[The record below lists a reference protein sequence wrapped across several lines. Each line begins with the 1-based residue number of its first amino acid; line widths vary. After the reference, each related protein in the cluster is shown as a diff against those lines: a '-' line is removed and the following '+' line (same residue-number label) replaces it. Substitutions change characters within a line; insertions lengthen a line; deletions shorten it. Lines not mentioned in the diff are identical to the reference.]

1 MRHFNFNNS
10 TKNAI
15 SRLSFAFSIIAC
27 ILFAGTV
34 WGQAKV
40 TVGSDISATGSMV
53 LEVSGV
59 DNASVSAT
67 PVERT
72 SPNGLQLYCAY
83 DIDITKDGREWQP
96 EPEQPA
102 MVSMEGTNF
111 ADGQMLDIYHEG
123 ANGLE
128 FVATVA
134 SENGKITF
142 PAHSF
147 SVYIVAEAE
156 NYNRLK
162 VVLHQADGNEVTI
175 WVKKLDL
182 GDTDV
187 FNRIVYNPG
196 KGTPADGVKCM
207 GWIAKANYTGDDVPH
222 SLDYAQVRDSIA
234 RRVDAGVTDGEVL
247 DFYTMLFKTRSVTY
261 LDHND
266 VVILS
271 DQLLFR
277 VNEDITNVDYTVNA
291 PYTTDDSHKFE
302 GWKINPAHNTSGI
315 NIVGYDADANN
326 YPNLTRITITGD
338 VVFDVHVIE
347 GNWLVFDEN
356 GKGGTYNA
364 PMFVLR
370 NQNTVCPSM
379 ATAAE
384 MKRKG
389 YDFGGWYTN
398 SECSDGNRFEFGGTI
413 DSRTV
418 IYAKWIPHTTAPYT
432 VIMWTQNLNRDGFEV
447 ADSYVKENGTVG
459 QNIPYTFEDNRDEDY
474 VTGVGTGGHY
484 TGFCLYDSCRNKQVT
499 ITPEGDAVL
508 NLYYYRITYNFKF
521 YLYRNATTTQTV
533 YEYTE
538 TTDQDDNPEK
548 YGFVNGSYTRI
559 YWYNRDG
566 AFYTRKNGG
575 GSRYDGTVY
584 TRTETTVYT
593 EVPGSY
599 DYANNSATGSDL
611 NGLVSWH
618 SNQTQHPGVTTDSG
632 FEIQSE
638 TVDGRTYY
646 YFVMQAYYGEDIS
659 RKWPT
664 YDKITGANGR
674 EAVSFVMM
682 VGTKL
687 KPNPIADGSGTVK
700 GIITVMNENI
710 LGATNNSNGNYVVV
724 RFPDRYYNW
733 RYHIWFETIDGETYA
748 NIKEYNGRTY
758 YEHAEVVSRSSGTD
772 SDDQNPPVYTG
783 FDFVDRRNQGWN
795 STSQWTTSNPTLYHI
810 NFVYNREQFPISYFD
825 GNYVDGNGN
834 MIQNNGSNLIRESAE
849 IGQGV
854 TIADNLRN
862 YAPDC
867 PEGNGYI
874 FEGWYV
880 DKGCV
885 EPYRWDKMTVGG
897 IIVYAKWRQIQYRVF
912 LHPNVPASDETLD
925 WGTNNQA
932 MNFRRSFGDKISVPK
947 GIRDEYEQVGW
958 YTDDACTQ
966 VFNSDLVLNES
977 TVTAHYDKTTE
988 FTDPM
993 DKYGNGATWNSDSM
1007 ENETTVRNPERF
1019 WITKK
1024 FDLYAK
1030 WRAKLKGANG
1040 ITVVYDGNGGRPA
1053 TYTAEFLY
1061 LDGASVITAPACES
1075 PDLDQEFSHWVLQH
1089 YNGSTFVDIPGS
1101 CIYPGATFVAD
1112 WRDAQTEV
1120 LRWYNP
1126 ANNETYTGDFNHSK
1140 PEDPNTSDEFTECE
1154 ATYTLMLRAEYIA
1167 KEEETPE
1174 YTYIKWFRNDGTD
1187 AIVHIDGESTTSPTL
1202 GINVAVEPQ
1211 VPTREGYNFKGW
1223 YRSNVAGAAIA
1234 DCDPNFLHYNS
1245 SDNAFYRESSHTNV
1259 ANYVAADNYEPMQYL
1274 YAIWEPIVDFA
1285 FAPICPGAPIEL
1297 PLTTTYG
1304 KDLSADGWTW
1314 TASAGT
1320 VAGQSYTAS
1329 SEAEVTLTFTP
1340 ASSTCAQATDF
1351 VITPKTPNVP
1361 NASSYD
1367 FIWRGGTA
1375 SHLTDWNTTSNWF
1388 VYNGNYSIATAMPT
1402 SDSKVFIGP
1411 ADCITSNW
1419 PSQTAEASAKDIT
1432 IADGASLT
1440 VPTGKTLKIYGNLD
1454 NIGTLSSATDGTVE
1468 FCGTSARREDQTIS
1482 HDITLGNV
1490 VFYNQGGD
1498 IVPSGNVTI
1507 NGAAT
1512 FKDGVVKH
1520 DVTFGNNAS
1529 VADAISMTYNS
1540 FVEGKV
1546 TKSGHAQGFTF
1557 PTGQNSVLGKIEATS
1572 DAENVSVQYFHNPR
1586 GFTESEMPRW
1596 WNINDMCSNNR
1607 PQLDHVSNVEYWDV
1621 ATTLGIEAV
1630 LTVSAADGSAH
1641 FNSNTLT
1648 HEADDIY
1655 GAFWNGSCWENIG
1668 GGSQSVYGNSYG
1680 TISVAVKIPQTRTV
1694 YDKIVTLGS
1703 KDHNTVLPIELT
1715 SFSATCDGR
1724 SSYVMWTTATEKN
1737 NDYFSLERSDDA
1749 INFVEIARIAGAG
1762 NSIEPLSYSCTD
1774 YGVYGGDNY
1783 YRLVQVDYD
1792 GTRTAS
1798 EIIVTN
1804 CVETSEE
1811 EPEVIA
1817 YPNPFNSDLTVELEN
1832 FGDRPASIEVYDL
1845 LGRLVYVE
1853 RAEAPQNNYQT
1864 ILHLGDLSKSTY
1876 TVRVSTAD
1884 FVINRKVVKD

>member
-27 ILFAGTV
+27 ILFTGTA

-40 TVGSDISATGSMV
+40 TVESGISAANSML
-53 LEVSGV
+53 LEVKGV
-59 DNASVSAT
+59 DDASVSAT

-72 SPNGLQLYCAY
+72 SPNGKQLYCAY

-102 MVSMEGTNF
+102 MVSMTDPGF

-147 SVYIVAEAE
+147 SVYIVTQAEDF
-156 NYNRLK
+156 YRLK
-162 VVLHQADGNEVTI
+162 VNLHQADGNLVTI
-175 WVKKLDL
+175 FVKKLDIDR
-182 GDTDV
+182 GD
-187 FNRIVYNPG
+187 FNLVVYNPG
-196 KGTPADGVKCM
+196 MGTIDPASGVSCM
-207 GWIAKANYTGDDVPH
+207 GWIAKENYTKDDVPDA
-222 SLDYAQVRDSIA
+222 LTYDMVRDSI
-234 RRVDAGVTDGEVL
+234 RNRLNAGLAEDGIVL
-247 DFYTMLFKTRSVTY
+247 DFYTMLFKYRSVTY
-261 LDHND
+261 LDHNEA
-266 VVILS
+266 VVQT

-277 VNEDITNVDYTVNA
+277 VDEDMTVASYTVNA

-302 GWKINPAHNTSGI
+302 GWKINPDHNTSGI
-315 NIVGYDADANN
+315 NIDGWDADANN
-326 YPNLTRITITGD
+326 YTNLTTISITGD
-338 VVFDVHVIE
+338 VVFDVHLIE
-347 GNWLVFDEN
+347 GNWLVFNEN

-364 PMFVLR
+364 PIFVLR
-370 NQNTVCPSM
+370 GELTVCPAL
-379 ATAAE
+379 ATRAE

-389 YDFGGWYTN
+389 YDFDRWYTD
-398 SECSDGNRFEFGGTI
+398 SLCTPGNEFDFGGEI
-413 DSRTV
+413 DERTT
-418 IYAKWIPHTTAPYT
+418 IYAKWNPHTTAPYT
-432 VIMWTQNLNRDGFEV
+432 VILWTENLNRNGFEV
-447 ADSYVKENGTVG
+447 AGSYVNENGRVD
-459 QNIPYTFEDNRDEDY
+459 QNIPFTFVDNGDEDY
-474 VTGVGTGGHY
+474 VTGVGTGNGHY
-484 TGFCLYDSCRNKQVT
+484 TGFCLADSCRGKQVV
-499 ITPEGDAVL
+499 ITTEGDAVL

-521 YLYRNATTTQTV
+521 YLYRERNDSPK
-533 YEYTE
+533 YSYPYNSGSG
-538 TTDQDDNPEK
+538 DNL
-548 YGFVNGSYTRI
+548 GNLVTWG
-559 YWYNRDG
+559 
-566 AFYTRKNGG
+566 
-575 GSRYDGTVY
+575 
-584 TRTETTVYT
+584 
-593 EVPGSY
+593 
-599 DYANNSATGSDL
+599 NNSTSWENSHPTTNYVSGDL
-611 NGLVSWH
+611 
-618 SNQTQHPGVTTDSG
+618 PY
-632 FEIQSE
+632 E
-638 TVDGRTYY
+638 TYGGNKYY
-646 YFVMQAYYGEDIS
+646 YFVMQAYYGEDITA
-659 RKWPT
+659 KWPK
-664 YDKITGANGR
+664 YENFTGVGSR
-674 EAVSFVMM
+674 QPVSFVMM

-687 KPNPIADGSGTVK
+687 KPRATSSGSGTVK

-710 LGATNNSNGNYVVV
+710 LGATNNANGNYVMV
-724 RFPDRYYNW
+724 RFPGSYNNW
-733 RYHIWFETIDGETYA
+733 RYHIWFETIEDETYT
-748 NIKEYNGRTY
+748 NIREYNGKTY
-758 YEHAEVVSRSSGTD
+758 YEESVMEVRSSNTNV
-772 SDDQNPPVYTG
+772 SDQNEPKYTG
-783 FDFVDRRNQGWN
+783 FDFLEKRGQNWN
-795 STSQWTTSNPTLYHI
+795 NSNYWTTTENNKTVYNL
-810 NFVYNREQFPISYFD
+810 NFVYTRQKYKISYFD

-834 MIQNNGSNLIRESAE
+834 MIQNNASNLITESAV
-849 IGQGV
+849 IGQGA
-854 TIADNLRN
+854 TIADEKKN
-862 YAPDC
+862 YVPDC
-867 PEGNGYI
+867 PESGYI

-880 DKGCV
+880 DEGCV

-897 IIVYAKWRQIQYRVF
+897 IAVFAKWRQIQYRVF

-925 WGTNNQA
+925 WGTRNQS
-932 MNFRRSFGDKISVPK
+932 MNFRRSYGDKISVPK
-947 GIRDEYEQVGW
+947 GLREEYEQIGW
-958 YTDDACTQ
+958 YTDEACTQ

-977 TVTAHYDKTTE
+977 SVTFHYDKTRD

-993 DKYGNGATWNSDSM
+993 DMWGNGATWNSDSM
-1007 ENETTVRNPERF
+1007 SNETTVREPVRF
-1019 WITKK
+1019 WVTKK

-1030 WRAKLKGANG
+1030 WRAKLRGANG
-1040 ITVVYDGNGGRPA
+1040 ITIKYVDYEGNNDVPTDDFYYQDNVDAIAGHA
-1053 TYTAEFLY
+1053 TTTRDPQKEFAY
-1061 LDGASVITAPACES
+1061 
-1075 PDLDQEFSHWVLQH
+1075 WVLQT
-1089 YNGSTFVDIPGS
+1089 YNHATGRYDDSDITV
-1101 CIYPGATFVAD
+1101 YPGATFVVHKS
-1112 WRDAQTEV
+1112 DAKTEV
-1120 LRWYNP
+1120 LKWYNP
-1126 ANNETYTGDFNHSK
+1126 TDPERIYEGDFDTTLPK
-1140 PEDPNTSDEFTECE
+1140 DPNPDDEYSECL
-1154 ATYTLMLRAEYIA
+1154 ATYTVMLRAEYID
-1167 KEEETPE
+1167 KNVEHPT
-1174 YTYIKWFRNDGTD
+1174 YTFIEWFRNDGTD
-1187 AIVHIDGESTTSPTL
+1187 TIERTDGNIDLRLSTL
-1202 GINVAVEPQ
+1202 GLNEAV
-1211 VPTREGYNFKGW
+1211 VPPVPERYGYNFKGW
-1223 YRSNVAGAAIA
+1223 YKSENGTGAPVA
-1234 DCDPNFLHYNS
+1234 DCQPNFLYYNGS
-1245 SDNAFYRESSHTNV
+1245 YYKESTYTNS
-1259 ANYVAADNYEPMQYL
+1259 ATHVAADSHDPIEYL
-1274 YAIWEPIVDFA
+1274 YAIWEPKVEFDL
-1285 FAPICPGAPIEL
+1285 PSVCQGAPIEL
-1297 PLTTTYG
+1297 PLTTNYNI
-1304 KDLSADGWTW
+1304 DLSADGWNWDAT
-1314 TASAGT
+1314 SGT
-1320 VAGQSYTAS
+1320 VAGQSFTP
-1329 SEAEVTLTFTP
+1329 SEGTSVTLTFTP
-1340 ASSTCAQATDF
+1340 ASSTCAPATEF
-1351 VITPKTPNVP
+1351 TMPLKTPNVP

-1375 SHLTDWNTTSNWF
+1375 SHLTDWNTESNWF
-1388 VYNGNYSIATAMPT
+1388 VYNSNYSIATAVPT
-1402 SDSKVFIGP
+1402 SESRIYIGP
-1411 ADCITSNW
+1411 ADCVTSNW

-1432 IADGASLT
+1432 IASGASLE

-1454 NIGTLSSATDGTVE
+1454 NIGTLSATDGTVE
-1468 FCGTSARREDQTIS
+1468 FCGTSERAANQTIS

-1520 DVTFGNNAS
+1520 DVTFGAAAS
-1529 VADAISMTYNS
+1529 VAGEDAMTYNS
-1540 FVEGKV
+1540 YVDGKV
-1546 TKSGHAQGFTF
+1546 TKNGHASGFTF
-1557 PTGQNSVLGKIEATS
+1557 PTGQNSVLGKIKATS

-1596 WNINDMCSNNR
+1596 WNINDMCSNNN
-1607 PQLDHVSNVEYWDV
+1607 PQLDHVSNFEYWKVETPV
-1621 ATTLGIEAV
+1621 ALESI

-1668 GGSQSVYGNSYG
+1668 GGSQHVSVEPSPYG
-1680 TISVAVKIPQTRTV
+1680 TISVDVKIPHTRTV

-1703 KDHNTVLPIELT
+1703 KDHNTILPIELT

-1724 SSYVMWTTATEKN
+1724 SSHIMWTTATEKN

-1762 NSIEPLSYSCTD
+1762 NSIEPLSYSYTD

-1853 RAEAPQNNYQT
+1853 RADAPQNNYQT

>member
-59 DNASVSAT
+59 DDASVSAT

-72 SPNGLQLYCAY
+72 SPNGKQLYCAY

-156 NYNRLK
+156 DYNRLK

-277 VNEDITNVDYTVNA
+277 VNEDITTVDYTVNA

-302 GWKINPAHNTSGI
+302 GWKINHAHNTSGI

-508 NLYYYRITYNFKF
+508 NLYYYRITYNFRF
-521 YLYRNATTTQTV
+521 YLYR
-533 YEYTE
+533 
-538 TTDQDDNPEK
+538 DS
-548 YGFVNGSYTRI
+548 GSG
-559 YWYNRDG
+559 N
-566 AFYTRKNGG
+566 
-575 GSRYDGTVY
+575 SRYT
-584 TRTETTVYT
+584 
-593 EVPGSY
+593 
-599 DYANNSATGSDL
+599 YANNS
-611 NGLVSWH
+611 NR
-618 SNQTQHPGVTTDSG
+618 
-632 FEIQSE
+632 
-638 TVDGRTYY
+638 GRTLNDLVTWNDASRNHPSAPSYQDQTEVFRFNNTNY
-646 YFVMQAYYGEDIS
+646 TYHYFTITAYYGQDIS
-659 RKWPT
+659 RIWPT
-664 YDKITGANGR
+664 YDKIIGADNK
-674 EAVSFVMM
+674 EAVSYVMM

-687 KPNPIADGSGTVK
+687 KPNPIADGTGTVK

-710 LGATNNSNGNYVVV
+710 LGATNDVNGNYVVV
-724 RFPDRYYNW
+724 RFPNNYYNW
-733 RYHIWFETIDGETYA
+733 RYHIWFETIAGEDYSEYTTRT
-748 NIKEYNGRTY
+748 YNGTTY
-758 YEHAEVVSRSSGTD
+758 YEDVVVVSRSSGNE
-772 SDDQNPPVYTG
+772 SSGQNAPVYTG
-783 FDFVDRRNQGWN
+783 FDFDVKRGQNWTNDTR
-795 STSQWTTSNPTLYHI
+795 WTTGSGSNTLYHI
-810 NFVYNREQFPISYFD
+810 NFVYNRQQFPISYFD

-1053 TYTAEFLY
+1053 TYPAEFLY

-1075 PDLDQEFSHWVLQH
+1075 PDPDQEFSHWVLQH
-1089 YNGSTFVDIPGS
+1089 YNGSTYEDIPGS

-1154 ATYTLMLRAEYIA
+1154 ATYTLMLRAEYID

-1174 YTYIKWFRNDGTD
+1174 YTYIQWFRNDGTD
-1187 AIVHIDGESTTSPTL
+1187 AIEHIDGESTTSPTL

-1245 SDNAFYRESSHTNV
+1245 SDGAFYRESAHTNV

-1314 TASAGT
+1314 SASAGT

-1329 SEAEVTLTFTP
+1329 SEAEVTLTFIP

-1468 FCGTSARREDQTIS
+1468 FCGTSARAANQTIS

-1520 DVTFGNNAS
+1520 DVTFGADAS
-1529 VADAISMTYNS
+1529 VADAVSMTYNS

-1546 TKSGHAQGFTF
+1546 TKTGSANGFTF
-1557 PTGQNSVLGKIEATS
+1557 PTGKDNVLGKIEALS
-1572 DAENVSVQYFHNPR
+1572 EAYNVSVQYFRNST
-1586 GFTESEMPRW
+1586 GFSLEEYPRW
-1596 WNINDMCSNNR
+1596 WNINDMCSDNR

-1668 GGSQSVYGNSYG
+1668 GGSQHVSVEPSPYG
-1680 TISVAVKIPQTRTV
+1680 TISVAVKIPQTRAA
-1694 YDKIVTLGS
+1694 YEKIVTLGS

-1762 NSIEPLSYSCTD
+1762 NSIEPLSYSYTD

-1804 CVETSEE
+1804 CVEASEE

-1832 FGDRPASIEVYDL
+1832 FGDRPASIEVYDV

-1853 RAEAPQNNYQT
+1853 KADAPQNSYQT
-1864 ILHLGDLSKSTY
+1864 ILHLDGLSNSTY

>member
-72 SPNGLQLYCAY
+72 SPNGMQLYCAY

-156 NYNRLK
+156 RYNRLQ
-162 VVLHQADGNEVTI
+162 VNLHRADGSLVTI
-175 WVKKLDL
+175 FVKKFDYEQ
-182 GDTDV
+182 GTSF

-277 VNEDITNVDYTVNA
+277 VNEDITTVDYTVNA

-302 GWKINPAHNTSGI
+302 GWKINHAHNTSGI

-326 YPNLTRITITGD
+326 YPNNTRITITGD

-521 YLYRNATTTQTV
+521 YLYRNGIQNNR
-533 YEYTE
+533 YDYP
-538 TTDQDDNPEK
+538 NNS
-548 YGFVNGSYTRI
+548 GNGSSL
-559 YWYNRDG
+559 N
-566 AFYTRKNGG
+566 
-575 GSRYDGTVY
+575 
-584 TRTETTVYT
+584 
-593 EVPGSY
+593 
-599 DYANNSATGSDL
+599 DL
-611 NGLVSWH
+611 VTWH
-618 SNQTQHPGVTTDSG
+618 SNQTAHPDVSNGSG
-632 FEIQSE
+632 FSIESE
-638 TVDGRTYY
+638 TVGGKTYY

-664 YDKITGANGR
+664 YDKITGANNR
-674 EAVSFVMM
+674 EAVSYVMM

-687 KPNPIADGSGTVK
+687 KPSPTNQGSGTVK
-700 GIITVMNENI
+700 GIVTVMNENI
-710 LGATNNSNGNYVVV
+710 LGATNDANGNYVMV
-724 RFPDRYYNW
+724 RFPDNYNNW
-733 RYHIWFETIDGETYA
+733 RYHIWFETVEGEDYTG
-748 NIKEYNGRTY
+748 KTTHTHNGKTY
-758 YEHAEVVSRSSGTD
+758 YQETVVVCRSSNTTD
-772 SDDQNPPVYTG
+772 ANQNEPKYTG
-783 FDFVDRRNQGWN
+783 FDYVTRLGQNASGTTWEGGH
-795 STSQWTTSNPTLYHI
+795 WTTTEGGSTLYHL
-810 NFVYNREQFPISYFD
+810 NYVYNRQKYTISYFD

-854 TIADNLRN
+854 TIANNLRN

-1075 PDLDQEFSHWVLQH
+1075 PDPGQEFSHWVLQK

-1126 ANNETYTGDFNHSK
+1126 ANNETYTGNFDHSK
-1140 PEDPNTSDEFTECE
+1140 PVDPNTSDEFTECE
-1154 ATYTLMLRAEYIA
+1154 ATYTLMLRAEYID

-1174 YTYIKWFRNDGTD
+1174 YTYIQWFRNDGTD
-1187 AIVHIDGESTTSPTL
+1187 AMHIDGESTTSPTL
-1202 GINVAVEPQ
+1202 GINVAVDPQ
-1211 VPTREGYNFKGW
+1211 APTREGYNFKGW
-1223 YRSNVAGAAIA
+1223 YRSDVAVASVA

-1245 SDNAFYRESSHTNV
+1245 SDGAFYRESSHTNV
-1259 ANYVAADNYEPMQYL
+1259 ANYVAADNYEPIQYL

-1375 SHLTDWNTTSNWF
+1375 SHLTDWNTESNWF

-1529 VADAISMTYNS
+1529 VADAVSMTYNS

-1546 TKSGHAQGFTF
+1546 TKTGSASGFTF

-1572 DAENVSVQYFHNPR
+1572 DAEDVSVQYFHNPA

-1641 FNSNTLT
+1641 FNSNTST

-1655 GAFWNGSCWENIG
+1655 GAFWSGSCWENIG
-1668 GGSQSVYGNSYG
+1668 GGSQYVSVDPYGD
-1680 TISVAVKIPQTRTV
+1680 ISVAVKIPHTRTV

-1715 SFSATCDGR
+1715 SFSA
-1724 SSYVMWTTATEKN
+1724 
-1737 NDYFSLERSDDA
+1737 DA
-1749 INFVEIARIAGAG
+1749 RH
-1762 NSIEPLSYSCTD
+1762 T
-1774 YGVYGGDNY
+1774 
-1783 YRLVQVDYD
+1783 
-1792 GTRTAS
+1792 
-1798 EIIVTN
+1798 
-1804 CVETSEE
+1804 
-1811 EPEVIA
+1811 
-1817 YPNPFNSDLTVELEN
+1817 
-1832 FGDRPASIEVYDL
+1832 
-1845 LGRLVYVE
+1845 
-1853 RAEAPQNNYQT
+1853 
-1864 ILHLGDLSKSTY
+1864 
-1876 TVRVSTAD
+1876 
-1884 FVINRKVVKD
+1884 